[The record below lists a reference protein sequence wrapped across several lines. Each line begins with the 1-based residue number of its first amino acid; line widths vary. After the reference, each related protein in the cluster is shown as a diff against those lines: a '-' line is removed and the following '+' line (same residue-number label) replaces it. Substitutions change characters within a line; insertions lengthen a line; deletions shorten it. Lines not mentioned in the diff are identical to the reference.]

1 MAPAV
6 LYIFQLMGPS
16 NELLVHEP
24 FRSSD
29 CRRLNPSPRILSSK
43 VASVLRLSTACVE
56 VSPRRRSI
64 LSSKILSLSYKS
76 SYETILSSQP
86 CVGHCINKVR
96 PFYKV
101 FYLRLSTSTGRWRTC
116 ALHKLLW
123 PSLGPVFHMPLSV
136 AINPVLG
143 YSNLSEALVL
153 LQNWY

>member
-101 FYLRLSTSTGRWRTC
+101 FTGGFRLLQDADVHAHSINCCG
-116 ALHKLLW
+116 LLW
-123 PSLGPVFHMPLSV
+123 DRCSICL
-136 AINPVLG
+136 
-143 YSNLSEALVL
+143 
-153 LQNWY
+153 